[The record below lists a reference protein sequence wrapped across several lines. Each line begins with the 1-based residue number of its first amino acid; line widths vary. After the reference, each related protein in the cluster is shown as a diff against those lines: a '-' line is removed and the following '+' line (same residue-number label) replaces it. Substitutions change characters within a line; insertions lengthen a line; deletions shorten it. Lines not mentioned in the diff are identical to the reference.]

1 MEIPTGW
8 TLFKSSTSPTFTS
21 IQTSLNDGSPY
32 PIVSG
37 VTGSLAGLGSI
48 E

>member
-1 MEIPTGW
+1 
-8 TLFKSSTSPTFTS
+8 
-21 IQTSLNDGSPY
+21 LNDGSPY